1 MSLTKSRMISVNSD
15 SLSLLVRRNLNTAT
29 SNINTSLER
38 MATGYKINRAKDDA
52 ANINIAEHLKT
63 QINSARVL
71 KKGSSMAI
79 DMLSNAEGA
88 LIDIN
93 NSLLRI
99 RNLTLQQMNGIYDD
113 KAQAA
118 MDAEIQQQ
126 IAHIVQTVNKAEFN
140 GRKLFDGSIQ
150 DMRIPLYDTTSG
162 LSGLTLDELF
172 KKPDLVDVFTG
183 QKNLYFVD
191 AKAGETYY
199 ADFDGKLF
207 AITSAKDQQV
217 TYNYSAG
224 KIEFVDCTGVK
235 AVELGS
241 YDNSYTS
248 LGNGE
253 KYMQMEAN
261 KSYYIKSN
269 NKVYE
274 LKNTSAVSQVVVF
287 KTDNAGALDIV
298 SGDGVQKNF
307 LYDLST
313 YTSINSGQALEL
325 KAGSTQHYIFNNKL
339 YEITST
345 KNQTFI
351 FNNKNGNL
359 NPIAGDDGVTVNLV
373 GNMKTG
379 VTTGVASYIELN
391 PNETKYYEFGGKIYQ
406 ITNNAASKQNF
417 ILDSNNNIKD
427 SNGNIVRTQLAT
439 DVLASFTDYA
449 NLQSMT
455 VTAGS
460 EYYLKNEDGSGITK
474 ITAQEDGVIYF
485 DKSNSGFDKFV
496 GAKVSVTDIIDYE
509 QASLNASSQFDI
521 TVEAGQTKFISIN
534 NEIYTVKN
542 DTASDFTKTFT
553 YDASLKTI
561 EEFVDPSIV
570 PQPTPV
576 IGSYIADFS
585 ASVAQQP
592 DDKQFLQNF
601 AGTAYVKNGDDI
613 FEITNN
619 GSAQDIVF
627 DIDAQT
633 GMLVPVNAPG
643 VSVNKMSTAV
653 FSSLNGNNFSSV
665 INPGETQYMMF
676 TINGVQRVYKVT
688 NNSADKQS
696 VIYEKTNGVSITS
709 GDGVVIDE
717 YSDMARSTGIGNDYF
732 YLDFSTETQKNIN
745 INGRFYEITNNDGST
760 ALFRINGNNI
770 VQVAGSSAS
779 ITSKQESTGIN
790 SSASQYE
797 IELQP
802 YETKYIKIG
811 DSVYSLVNNTSFKQ
825 TQVFNTNGNTL
836 DCVNA
841 NISPRGYNLSN
852 TPMQQMLIKTDWA
865 MNSVLNIRASIGAA
879 HNVLEA
885 AISRNTNLEINMTE
899 ARSTIMDADFAQE
912 SANLVRN
919 QILQNVSVSL
929 LSQVVNVK
937 RNVVLSLING

>member
-509 QASLNASSQFDI
+509 QASLNASSQFNI

-717 YSDMARSTGIGNDYF
+717 YSDMVRSTGIGNDYF

-802 YETKYIKIG
+802 DETKYIKIG

-885 AISRNTNLEINMTE
+885 AISRNTNLEINLTE
-899 ARSTIMDADFAQE
+899 ARSTIMDADFAEE

-929 LSQVVNVK
+929 LSQVSSVK
-937 RNVVLSLING
+937 RGVVLRLING

>member
-1 MSLTKSRMISVNSD
+1 MISVNSD

-269 NKVYE
+269 NKVFE
-274 LKNTSAVSQVVVF
+274 LKNTSTVSQVVVF

-485 DKSNSGFDKFV
+485 DKSNSRFDKFV

-717 YSDMARSTGIGNDYF
+717 YSDMVRSTGIGNDYF

-802 YETKYIKIG
+802 DETKYIKIG

-885 AISRNTNLEINMTE
+885 AISRNTNLEINLTE
-899 ARSTIMDADFAQE
+899 ARSTIMDADFAEE

-929 LSQVVNVK
+929 LSQVSSVK
-937 RNVVLSLING
+937 RGVVLRLING

>member
-1 MSLTKSRMISVNSD
+1 MISVNSD

-253 KYMQMEAN
+253 QYLQMEAN

-653 FSSLNGNNFSSV
+653 LSSLNGNNFSSV

-717 YSDMARSTGIGNDYF
+717 YSDMVRSTGIGNDYF

-802 YETKYIKIG
+802 DETKYIKIG

-885 AISRNTNLEINMTE
+885 AISRNTNLEINLTE

-929 LSQVVNVK
+929 LSQVGNVK

>member
-1 MSLTKSRMISVNSD
+1 MISVNSD

-253 KYMQMEAN
+253 QYLQMEAN

-717 YSDMARSTGIGNDYF
+717 YSDMVRSTGIGNDYF

-802 YETKYIKIG
+802 DETKYIKIG

-885 AISRNTNLEINMTE
+885 AISRNTNLEINLTE

>member
-1 MSLTKSRMISVNSD
+1 MISVNSD

-269 NKVYE
+269 NKVFE
-274 LKNTSAVSQVVVF
+274 LKNTSTVSQVVVF

-633 GMLVPVNAPG
+633 GMLVPVNASG

-717 YSDMARSTGIGNDYF
+717 YSDMVRSTGIGNDYF

-745 INGRFYEITNNDGST
+745 INGRFYEITNNDRST

-802 YETKYIKIG
+802 DETKYIKIG

-885 AISRNTNLEINMTE
+885 AISRNTNLEINLTE
-899 ARSTIMDADFAQE
+899 ARSTIMDADFAEE

-929 LSQVVNVK
+929 LSQVSSVK
-937 RNVVLSLING
+937 RGVVLRLING

>member
-1 MSLTKSRMISVNSD
+1 MISVNSD

-253 KYMQMEAN
+253 QYLQMEAN

-633 GMLVPVNAPG
+633 GMLVPVNASG

-717 YSDMARSTGIGNDYF
+717 YSDMVRSTGIGNDYF

-745 INGRFYEITNNDGST
+745 INGRFYEITNNDRST

-802 YETKYIKIG
+802 DETKYIKIG

-885 AISRNTNLEINMTE
+885 AISRNTNLEINLTE
-899 ARSTIMDADFAQE
+899 ARSTIMDADFAEE

-929 LSQVVNVK
+929 LSQVSSVK
-937 RNVVLSLING
+937 RGVVLRLING

>member
-298 SGDGVQKNF
+298 SGDGFQKNF

-899 ARSTIMDADFAQE
+899 ARLTIMDADFAQE

>member
-633 GMLVPVNAPG
+633 GMLVPVNASG

-717 YSDMARSTGIGNDYF
+717 YSDMVRSTGIGNDYF

-745 INGRFYEITNNDGST
+745 INGHFYEITNNDGST

-802 YETKYIKIG
+802 DETKYIKIG

-885 AISRNTNLEINMTE
+885 AISRNTNLEINLTE
-899 ARSTIMDADFAQE
+899 ARSTIMDADFAEE

-929 LSQVVNVK
+929 LSQVSSVK
-937 RNVVLSLING
+937 RGVVLRLING

>member
-1 MSLTKSRMISVNSD
+1 MISVNSD

-253 KYMQMEAN
+253 QYLQMEAN

-802 YETKYIKIG
+802 DETKYIKIG

-912 SANLVRN
+912 SANLVIN

-929 LSQVVNVK
+929 LSQVGNVK

>member
-1 MSLTKSRMISVNSD
+1 MISVNSD

-63 QINSARVL
+63 QINSARDL

-253 KYMQMEAN
+253 QYLQMEAN

-717 YSDMARSTGIGNDYF
+717 YSDMVRSTGIGNDYF

-802 YETKYIKIG
+802 DETKYIKIG

-885 AISRNTNLEINMTE
+885 AISRNTNLEINLTE

-929 LSQVVNVK
+929 LSQVGNVK

>member
-1 MSLTKSRMISVNSD
+1 MISVNSD

-269 NKVYE
+269 NKVFE
-274 LKNTSAVSQVVVF
+274 LKNTSTVSQVVVF

-633 GMLVPVNAPG
+633 GMLVPVNASG

-717 YSDMARSTGIGNDYF
+717 YSDMVRSTGIGNDYF

-745 INGRFYEITNNDGST
+745 INGHFYEITNNDGST

-802 YETKYIKIG
+802 DETKYIKIG

-885 AISRNTNLEINMTE
+885 AISRNTNLEINLTE

-929 LSQVVNVK
+929 LSQVGNVK

>member
-1 MSLTKSRMISVNSD
+1 
-15 SLSLLVRRNLNTAT
+15 
-29 SNINTSLER
+29 

-633 GMLVPVNAPG
+633 GMLVPVNASG

-717 YSDMARSTGIGNDYF
+717 YSDMVRSTGIGNDYF

-745 INGRFYEITNNDGST
+745 INGHFYEITNNDGST

-802 YETKYIKIG
+802 DETKYIKIG

>member
-1 MSLTKSRMISVNSD
+1 MISVNSD

-52 ANINIAEHLKT
+52 ANINISEHLKT

-269 NKVYE
+269 NKVFE
-274 LKNTSAVSQVVVF
+274 LKNTSTVSQVVVF

-633 GMLVPVNAPG
+633 GMLVPVNASG

-717 YSDMARSTGIGNDYF
+717 YSDMVRSTGIGNDYF

-745 INGRFYEITNNDGST
+745 INGHFYEITNNDGST

-802 YETKYIKIG
+802 DETKYIKIG

-885 AISRNTNLEINMTE
+885 AISRNTNLEINLTE
-899 ARSTIMDADFAQE
+899 ARSTIMDADFAEE

-929 LSQVVNVK
+929 LSQVSSVK
-937 RNVVLSLING
+937 RGVVLRLING

>member
-1 MSLTKSRMISVNSD
+1 MISVNSD
-15 SLSLLVRRNLNTAT
+15 SLSLLVRRNLDT
-29 SNINTSLER
+29 STRNINTALER

-52 ANINIAEHLKT
+52 ANINISEHLKT

-140 GRKLFDGSIQ
+140 GRKLFDDSIK

-191 AKAGETYY
+191 AKVGETYY

-485 DKSNSGFDKFV
+485 DKSNSRFDKFV

-717 YSDMARSTGIGNDYF
+717 YSDMVRSTGIGNDYF

-802 YETKYIKIG
+802 DETKYIKIG

-885 AISRNTNLEINMTE
+885 AISRNTNLEINLTE
-899 ARSTIMDADFAQE
+899 ARSTIMDADFAEE

-929 LSQVVNVK
+929 LSQVSSVK
-937 RNVVLSLING
+937 RGVVLRLING

>member
-601 AGTAYVKNGDDI
+601 AGTAYVKNGADI

-717 YSDMARSTGIGNDYF
+717 YSDMVRSTGIGNDYF

-802 YETKYIKIG
+802 DETKYIKIG

-885 AISRNTNLEINMTE
+885 AISRNTNLEINLTE
-899 ARSTIMDADFAQE
+899 ARSTIMDADFAEE

-929 LSQVVNVK
+929 LSQVSSVK
-937 RNVVLSLING
+937 RGVVLRLING

>member
-1 MSLTKSRMISVNSD
+1 MISVNSD

-313 YTSINSGQALEL
+313 YISINSGQALEL

-633 GMLVPVNAPG
+633 GMLVPVNASG

-717 YSDMARSTGIGNDYF
+717 YSDMVRSTGIGNDYF

-745 INGRFYEITNNDGST
+745 INGHFYEITNNDGST

-802 YETKYIKIG
+802 DETKYIKIG

-885 AISRNTNLEINMTE
+885 AISRNTNLEINLTE
-899 ARSTIMDADFAQE
+899 ARSTIMDADFAEE

-929 LSQVVNVK
+929 LSQVSSVK
-937 RNVVLSLING
+937 RGVVLRLING

>member
-1 MSLTKSRMISVNSD
+1 MISVNSD

-269 NKVYE
+269 NKVFE
-274 LKNTSAVSQVVVF
+274 LKNTSTVSQVVVF

-633 GMLVPVNAPG
+633 GMLVPVNASG

-717 YSDMARSTGIGNDYF
+717 YSDMVRSTGIGNDYF

-745 INGRFYEITNNDGST
+745 INGHFYEITNNDGST

-797 IELQP
+797 IEIQP
-802 YETKYIKIG
+802 DETKYIKIG

-885 AISRNTNLEINMTE
+885 AISRNTNLEINLTE
-899 ARSTIMDADFAQE
+899 ARSTIMDADFAEE

-929 LSQVVNVK
+929 LSQVSSVK
-937 RNVVLSLING
+937 RGVVLRLING

>member
-1 MSLTKSRMISVNSD
+1 MISVNSD
-15 SLSLLVRRNLNTAT
+15 SLSLLVRRNLDT
-29 SNINTSLER
+29 STRNINTALER

-52 ANINIAEHLKT
+52 ANINISEHLKT

>member
-1 MSLTKSRMISVNSD
+1 MISVNSD

-269 NKVYE
+269 NKVFE
-274 LKNTSAVSQVVVF
+274 LKNTSTVSQVVVF

-633 GMLVPVNAPG
+633 GMLVPVNASG

-717 YSDMARSTGIGNDYF
+717 YSDMVRSTGIGNDYF

-802 YETKYIKIG
+802 DETKYIKIG

-885 AISRNTNLEINMTE
+885 AISRNTNLEINLTE
-899 ARSTIMDADFAQE
+899 ARSTIMDADFAEE

-929 LSQVVNVK
+929 LSQVSSVK
-937 RNVVLSLING
+937 RGVVLRLING

>member
-1 MSLTKSRMISVNSD
+1 MISVNSD

-253 KYMQMEAN
+253 QYLQMEAN

-633 GMLVPVNAPG
+633 GMLVPVNASG

-717 YSDMARSTGIGNDYF
+717 YSDMVRSTGIGNDYF

-802 YETKYIKIG
+802 DETKYIKIG

-885 AISRNTNLEINMTE
+885 AISRNTNLEINLTE
-899 ARSTIMDADFAQE
+899 ARSTIMDADFAEE

-929 LSQVVNVK
+929 LSQVSSVK
-937 RNVVLSLING
+937 RGVVLRLING

>member
-1 MSLTKSRMISVNSD
+1 MISVNSD
-15 SLSLLVRRNLNTAT
+15 SLSLLVRRNLDT
-29 SNINTSLER
+29 STRNINTALER

-140 GRKLFDGSIQ
+140 GRKLFDGSIK

-191 AKAGETYY
+191 AKVGETYY
-199 ADFDGKLF
+199 ADFYGKLF

-427 SNGNIVRTQLAT
+427 SNGNIVRSQLAT

-474 ITAQEDGVIYF
+474 ITAQEDCVIYF

-509 QASLNASSQFDI
+509 QASLNASSQFNI
-521 TVEAGQTKFISIN
+521 TLEAGQTKFISIN

-633 GMLVPVNAPG
+633 GMLVPVNASG

-717 YSDMARSTGIGNDYF
+717 YSDMVRSTGIGNDYF

-745 INGRFYEITNNDGST
+745 INGHFYEITNNDGST

-790 SSASQYE
+790 SSVSQYE
-797 IELQP
+797 IEIQP
-802 YETKYIKIG
+802 DETKYIKIG

-885 AISRNTNLEINMTE
+885 AISRNTNLEINLTE
-899 ARSTIMDADFAQE
+899 ARSTIMDADFAEE

-929 LSQVVNVK
+929 LSQVSSVK
-937 RNVVLSLING
+937 RGVVLRLING

>member
-485 DKSNSGFDKFV
+485 DKSNSGFDKFI

-633 GMLVPVNAPG
+633 GMLVPVNASG

-717 YSDMARSTGIGNDYF
+717 YSDMVRSTGIGNDYF

-745 INGRFYEITNNDGST
+745 INGHFYEITNNDGST

-802 YETKYIKIG
+802 DETKYIKIG